1 MFKNLGRV
9 SFYSHL
15 LPFPKQT
22 HWNKVSTCVGVLGN
36 PAVTIGSLNQGRLH
50 LTCQKRLKD
59 LPNLNPFHGLLVY
72 CCSLTYH
79 RPKQSFCLSNSWLA
93 IVQEPHVPQERSSE
107 TIMANPLLL
116 LVVACFF
123 VKNLSQPSVLSFLL
137 CWHSVS
143 LEIRWALLD
152 LENGIWAWCQ
162 FFKKRS

>member
-1 MFKNLGRV
+1 MTSLFSFTVSVRNFIPQLSEIQEVIMFKNLGRV

-22 HWNKVSTCVGVLGN
+22 HWNKVSTCVCACWGERVLGN
-36 PAVTIGSLNQGRLH
+36 PEVTIGSFCWGWLH

-72 CCSLTYH
+72 RCSLTYH

-93 IVQEPHVPQERSSE
+93 FVGEPHATQEISSE

-116 LVVACFF
+116 LVVSCF
-123 VKNLSQPSVLSFLL
+123 
-137 CWHSVS
+137 C
-143 LEIRWALLD
+143 
-152 LENGIWAWCQ
+152 
-162 FFKKRS
+162 